1 MRIGFVLVSL
11 MLLFSTVG
19 TVFAAPALVAEQLE
33 HDFGEVIQGSRV
45 EYSFRFQNAG
55 DQALEISQL
64 RSSCGCTAALL
75 SARRLSP
82 GMLGELKVTFD
93 SQGFRGQVQKM
104 VTFETNDPKRPAV
117 TFSLRGRVKAELYL
131 SPERINWGRVSREKP
146 LSAVVEIV
154 NDSAGMIILQRPEVT
169 TPDIQAELSS
179 KNLPADQKV
188 ELKITGKL
196 SEKQK
201 HLAGY
206 VILRSNFSSDPQL
219 KLPVSARLSAN

>member
-1 MRIGFVLVSL
+1 MRIGFVLASL

-19 TVFAAPALVAEQLE
+19 TVFAAPALVVEQLE
-33 HDFGEVIQGSRV
+33 HDFGEVIQGNRV
-45 EYSFRFQNAG
+45 EYSFRFQNAS
-55 DQALEISQL
+55 DQALEVSRL

-75 SARRLSP
+75 STQRLSP

-93 SQGFRGQVQKM
+93 SQGFRGQIQKM
-104 VTFETNDPKRPAV
+104 VTFETNDPKHPAV

-131 SPERINWGRVSREKP
+131 NPERVNWGRVPRETP

-154 NDSAGMIILQRPEVT
+154 NDSAAMIILQQPEVT
-169 TPDIQAELSS
+169 SSDIQAELSS
-179 KNLPADQKV
+179 RNLPAGQKV
-188 ELKITGKL
+188 KLKITGKL

-206 VILRSNFSSDPQL
+206 VILRSNFSSDLQL